1 MLATYANYAFVVLVR
16 NMERDGGWHF
26 LFYKVQSILGSIV
39 LSPTN
44 VDVEVVLIEA
54 VKDDLDVA

>member
-16 NMERDGGWHF
+16 NMERYGGWHF
-26 LFYKVQSILGSIV
+26 LFHKVQSILGSIV

>member
-16 NMERDGGWHF
+16 NMERYGGWHF
-26 LFYKVQSILGSIV
+26 LFHKVQPVLGSIV
-39 LSPTN
+39 LSPTDVN
-44 VDVEVVLIEA
+44 VEVVLIKA